1 MLKKLFFL
9 SALVCLAMD
18 TASAAPA
25 IISTSFA
32 MPADIAAVKI
42 SQQLTERHFKVVD
55 NLNVLPRIHK
65 GNPQLAARIPANIQ
79 AERLLV
85 VCQSSSIVGYL
96 RTDPAATSLCPLT
109 LSLVQINGKT
119 TAYYL
124 QRSALLTDNT
134 PARAVGQ
141 KADASVL
148 DALHAAQKQQ

>member
-1 MLKKLFFL
+1 MWKKRFLL
-9 SALVCLAMD
+9 SALACLAMD

-42 SQQLTERHFKVVD
+42 SRQLTERHFKIVD
-55 NLNVLPRIHK
+55 DLNVLPRIHK
-65 GNPQLAARIPANIQ
+65 GNPQLAARIPPDIQ

-85 VCQSSSIVGYL
+85 VCHSSSIVGYL

-134 PARAVGQ
+134 AARAVGQ
-141 KADASVL
+141 KTDESVL
-148 DALHAAQKQQ
+148 DALHAAQKQ

>member
-1 MLKKLFFL
+1 MWKKRFLL
-9 SALVCLAMD
+9 SALACLAMD

-65 GNPQLAARIPANIQ
+65 GNPQLAARIPPDIQ

-141 KADASVL
+141 KADESVL
-148 DALHAAQKQQ
+148 DALHAAQKQ

>member
-1 MLKKLFFL
+1 MWKKLLFL
-9 SALVCLAMD
+9 SALACLAMD

-65 GNPQLAARIPANIQ
+65 GNPQLAARIPPDIQ

-85 VCQSSSIVGYL
+85 VCHSSSIVGYL

-134 PARAVGQ
+134 AARAVGQ
-141 KADASVL
+141 KTDESVL
-148 DALHAAQKQQ
+148 DALHAAQKQ